1 MQNIKIHPIGPF
13 VLDEYHALNTYLIET
28 ERKNMLYDLVPIQ
41 SYPRFRQLLV
51 AHHSIEQV
59 DLIIISNMHMSML
72 SVIEQLI
79 SDGFKGEILTNHFFA
94 RQIKN
99 AFPNLRCASLE
110 ESNNIY
116 LENNEE
122 ILRFIPVIFL
132 PYPKMFLTYLP
143 KANALFS
150 GTLFSSY
157 RIHQNDEDRFLSFD
171 RFHENM
177 MPSSQFFRIPL
188 QIITELRIDT
198 IYPLYGEIYTID
210 LVHDAMK
217 RLQGLNFYNQS
228 YPYKEK
234 AGLKRIHDFK
244 IAIEEMLAHLIK
256 RFGSHDVLELFQQS
270 MLEIDATTHVIQTL
284 KIEGFALWNR
294 FFEHIY
300 QHKGYTWLSILEVHV
315 KRYAEGNDL
324 PLPAIYSSESIK
336 LLETAKSLG
345 IEKKELEERLS
356 LLHEA
361 ILESR
366 DASIKNQTTGLYI
379 QSVLYELI
387 HKHYM
392 DEISEP
398 IKFSMLLIHLDQLQS
413 INQRYGKRAG
423 DDALRTAVYLVEQL
437 KDSNC
442 LLFNQF
448 GPGLI
453 LFKYGASEMDLKQGA
468 LILKRAFSES
478 VLFIEPVTISC
489 AIVSSDEVQAMD
501 IDDRVRN
508 LFDYLERRMNEAKRK
523 GYGEIVGLQ
532 ETSNVRIEGTILL
545 VDEDPLARNMLL
557 RIFKRIDYEVMI
569 ATSVMEA
576 YQAIEKHPIDVVISE
591 INLSKLDGFELKRML
606 NASIYRNVPFYMVS
620 HNKTVENI
628 KRANILGVDLI
639 IEKPIVAEEI
649 IGLIQR
655 AKERL
660 RTL

>member
-1 MQNIKIHPIGPF
+1 MWRRLSLSRERLRAAPKCRKSQGRAADAYLGNEDPCRRGSDASGLAREPDLRGARPYLHRSPGAASGASS
-13 VLDEYHALNTYLIET
+13 LAALL
-28 ERKNMLYDLVPIQ
+28 R
-41 SYPRFRQLLV
+41 PRQAFRQ
-51 AHHSIEQV
+51 
-59 DLIIISNMHMSML
+59 
-72 SVIEQLI
+72 
-79 SDGFKGEILTNHFFA
+79 KGGSAERGSAL
-94 RQIKN
+94 
-99 AFPNLRCASLE
+99 AFPGRSRRRRGVVA
-110 ESNNIY
+110 
-116 LENNEE
+116 
-122 ILRFIPVIFL
+122 
-132 PYPKMFLTYLP
+132 
-143 KANALFS
+143 
-150 GTLFSSY
+150 
-157 RIHQNDEDRFLSFD
+157 D
-171 RFHENM
+171 
-177 MPSSQFFRIPL
+177 
-188 QIITELRIDT
+188 
-198 IYPLYGEIYTID
+198 
-210 LVHDAMK
+210 
-217 RLQGLNFYNQS
+217 
-228 YPYKEK
+228 
-234 AGLKRIHDFK
+234 
-244 IAIEEMLAHLIK
+244 
-256 RFGSHDVLELFQQS
+256 
-270 MLEIDATTHVIQTL
+270 
-284 KIEGFALWNR
+284 
-294 FFEHIY
+294 
-300 QHKGYTWLSILEVHV
+300 
-315 KRYAEGNDL
+315 DL

-489 AIVSSDEVQAMD
+489 AIVSSDEVQAMN

-606 NASIYRNVPFYMVS
+606 NASIYRNVPFY
-620 HNKTVENI
+620 
-628 KRANILGVDLI
+628 
-639 IEKPIVAEEI
+639 
-649 IGLIQR
+649 
-655 AKERL
+655 
-660 RTL
+660 